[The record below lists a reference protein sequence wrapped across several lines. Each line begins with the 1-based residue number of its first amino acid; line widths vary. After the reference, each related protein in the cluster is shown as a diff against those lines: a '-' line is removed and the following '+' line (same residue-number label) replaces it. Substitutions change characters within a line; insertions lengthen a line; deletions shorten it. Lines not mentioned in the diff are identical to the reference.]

1 MASEVMLDPYDVS
14 SWSPLEPNSGG
25 KRTWEELRKSVRDT
39 MKILTSL
46 GGSVPT
52 SFTFR
57 TASNRAGGF
66 LSRLYFLGIP
76 EKGRENTLLY
86 ADITDDEHSKFVLP
100 WMCLLDTLQPSWS
113 SGQLSKEEQLMR
125 ERKRLG
131 SYGITSYDYVESKGR
146 FVFPANNSLFMCE
159 DSDLTVS
166 VVCQCEH
173 EDRSDGVADITVSVI
188 VKSEG

>member
-1 MASEVMLDPYDVS
+1 MASEVMLDPYDVN
-14 SWSPLEPNSGG
+14 SWSPLEPASGG
-25 KRTWEELRKSVRDT
+25 KKRTWEELRKSVRDT
-39 MKILTSL
+39 MKLLTSL
-46 GGSVPT
+46 GGSVPS

-57 TASNRAGGF
+57 AAPSGTGSGGGSV
-66 LSRLYFLGIP
+66 LSRLYFLGVP

-86 ADITDDEHSKFVLP
+86 ADVTDDEHSKFVLP
-100 WMCLLDTLQPSWS
+100 WMSLLDTLQPAWS

-131 SYGITSYDYVESKGR
+131 SYGITSYDYVESQGR

-166 VVCQCEH
+166 ESKHTQE
-173 EDRSDGVADITVSVI
+173 VI
-188 VKSEG
+188 